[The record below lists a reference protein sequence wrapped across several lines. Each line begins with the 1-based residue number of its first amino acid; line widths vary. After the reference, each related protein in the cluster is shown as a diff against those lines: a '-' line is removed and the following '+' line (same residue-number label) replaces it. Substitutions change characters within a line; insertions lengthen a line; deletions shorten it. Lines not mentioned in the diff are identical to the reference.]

1 MNKCQ
6 QKQLQRLAPK
16 GWEKAKELPDGQI
29 VVRRLKLELVTS
41 GSRFEY
47 KKITLNGSAE
57 RL

>member
-6 QKQLQRLAPK
+6 EKQLSKLQPK

-47 KKITLNGSAE
+47 RKIAPNGSVE